1 MTESVVFLFS
11 QDLKF
16 ANSYLIFFC
25 LFFISSYSL
34 FKLFLENFLYSPFFV
49 PTCHYRL
56 ATLFSLLN
64 LLKPMV
70 FPLVPQTSFEGIE
83 SAIKLVGP
91 IGALL
96 ITISSQSSVESVA
109 AYVKKSFGLLQFY
122 ADISSVEVTTEDA
135 IKLLDSGVS
144 KLFVTNELANKLVE
158 IGVPAIRLVTVQKS
172 IGSSSQTETDV
183 SGGVFVSESVS
194 EPQVQE
200 AIAKE
205 SKALSKSVL
214 EETGGAKQL
223 YLSVDATDSKAVSAA
238 LKLVTEVSV
247 IPVVSVNHLTRE
259 HAPEKVEKG
268 KIPVADFVLAGL
280 TTDRN
285 DKLYTTLVVD
295 ECETALGLV
304 YSSVESIKEAIRTET
319 GVYQS
324 RRHGLWYKGATS
336 GATQTLVSIGLDCDG
351 DCLKFTVKQAA
362 PGFCH
367 NNTASCFGVY
377 NGLQSLEQTLIK
389 RKANAPAA
397 SYTKRLFDDEKLLT
411 AKILEEA
418 EELATA
424 KTKDEVAW
432 EAADLLYF
440 AFTKLVK
447 EGVSLVDVCKNLDS
461 KSCKIS
467 RRPGN
472 AKPKFVAQVEKISS
486 TTEAKPAPAP
496 AAKPASTEPRPIKM
510 NTIDA
515 NKSSAKEIEKV
526 LTRPAQQT
534 SDIMKLVTPIIN
546 NVIQNG
552 DKALLEYAAKFEKVE
567 IKSPVIEAPFSE
579 SLMKLPKDVKDALDL
594 SIENVEKFHAAQLD
608 TSTLEVETQPGV
620 LCSRFSRPIQSVGL
634 YIPGGTAVLPSTAL
648 MLGVPAMVAGCSD
661 IVFASPPRRDGTIS
675 PEIVY
680 VAHKVGAKKIVLA
693 GGAQAVAALA
703 YGTESVPK
711 VDKILG
717 PGNQFV
723 TAAKMHVQNDTNARV
738 SIDMPAGPSEVLV
751 VADSTANPAFVASD
765 LLSQAEHGVD
775 SQVILLAVGLSDAE
789 LNAIDEELEKQALAL
804 PRVEIV
810 RGSIAHSTTLR
821 VNTIKEA
828 MDLSN
833 QYAPEHLIL
842 QIKDASSWVKEVD
855 HAGSVFVGPYS
866 PESCGD
872 YSSGTNHTLPTYG
885 YARMYSGVNT
895 GTFLKYVTSQEL
907 TKEGLRN
914 IGPAVM
920 TIAAVEGLDGHKN
933 AVKVRMDALAAEKK

>member
-1 MTESVVFLFS
+1 MT
-11 QDLKF
+11 
-16 ANSYLIFFC
+16 
-25 LFFISSYSL
+25 
-34 FKLFLENFLYSPFFV
+34 
-49 PTCHYRL
+49 
-56 ATLFSLLN
+56 
-64 LLKPMV
+64 
-70 FPLVPQTSFEGIE
+70 FPLLPKTSPENLE
-83 SAIKLVGP
+83 AAANLAGP
-91 IGALL
+91 IGSLL
-96 ITISSQSSVESVA
+96 ISVA
-109 AYVKKSFGLLQFY
+109 SASSLDSITAHVKKTFGSLEY
-122 ADISSVEVTTEDA
+122 YVDITAIEASSDIV
-135 IKLLDSGVS
+135 IKLLDSGVLKVIVPEALVS
-144 KLFVTNELANKLVE
+144 ELLD
-158 IGVPAIRLVTVQKS
+158 IGVPPVRLISPATSSKS
-172 IGSSSQTETDV
+172 LEAAA
-183 SGGVFVSESVS
+183 GGVLASSTLSESNAQS
-194 EPQVQE
+194 
-200 AIAKE
+200 IAAE
-205 SKALSKSVL
+205 STTLSKSVL
-214 EETGGAKQL
+214 PETGGARQL
-223 YLSVDATDSKAVSAA
+223 YVPVDATDSKAVALS
-238 LKLVTEVSV
+238 LKLIAEAHI
-247 IPVVSVNHLTRE
+247 IPVISIDYLTRE
-259 HAPEKVEKG
+259 HTADKVEKG
-268 KIPVADFVLAGL
+268 KVSVSEFLLAAL
-280 TTDRN
+280 ASDRP
-285 DKLYTTLVVD
+285 DKLFTTLVVD
-295 ECETALGLV
+295 ESETALGLV
-304 YSSVESIKEAIRTET
+304 YSSQESVKEAIRTGT

-324 RRHGLWYKGATS
+324 RRNGLWYKGATS
-336 GATQTLVSIGLDCDG
+336 GATQTLVSIALDCDG

-377 NGLQSLEQTLIK
+377 KGLQSLEQTLIT
-389 RKANAPAA
+389 RKANAPAG
-397 SYTKRLFDDEKLLT
+397 SYTKRLFDDDKLLT

-424 KTKDEVAW
+424 NTKDEIAW

-440 AFTKLVK
+440 AFAKVVK

-461 KSCKIS
+461 KSYKIS

-472 AKPKFVAQVEKISS
+472 AKPKYVQQVEKLD
-486 TTEAKPAPAP
+486 TNEKKPAASAP
-496 AAKPASTEPRPIKM
+496 AVAASSELKPIKM

-515 NKSSAKEIEKV
+515 AKSSAEDIEKV

-534 SDIMKLVTPIIN
+534 SDIMKLVLPIIN
-546 NVIQNG
+546 NVIENG
-552 DKALLEYAAKFEKVE
+552 DKALIEYAAKFEKVE
-567 IKSPVIEAPFSE
+567 LKSPVIEAPFPE

-594 SIENVEKFHAAQLD
+594 SIANVEKFHAAQLD
-608 TSTLEVETQPGV
+608 KSTLRVETQPGV
-620 LCSRFSRPIQSVGL
+620 ICSRFSRPITSVGL

-648 MLGVPAMVAGCSD
+648 MLGVPAMVAGCSE
-661 IVFASPPRRDGTIS
+661 IVFASPPRRDGTIT

-703 YGTESVPK
+703 YGTKSVPK
-711 VDKILG
+711 VDKIMG

-751 VADSTANPAFVASD
+751 VADKTADPAFVASD

-775 SQVILLAVGLSDAE
+775 SQVILLAVDLTDAE
-789 LNAIDEELEKQALAL
+789 LDAIDEELEKQALAL

-821 VNTIKEA
+821 VKTIEEA
-828 MDLSN
+828 MKLSN

-842 QIKDASSWVKEVD
+842 QIKDASSWVKDVD

-895 GTFLKYVTSQEL
+895 GTFMKHITSQEL

-914 IGPAVM
+914 IGYAVM
-920 TIAAVEGLDGHKN
+920 TVAAVEGLDGHKN
-933 AVKVRMDALAAEKK
+933 AVKVRMDALDKEDSK